1 MGMATIFKKTL
12 YLMELLARENS
23 AVQETLFEHIDDLL
37 EVQIVPSNLAIALK
51 EVNNKIWFYFDNQKS
66 VLLFWDLYCTSNFFL
81 IVLLRKSNDMLKSVL
96 KTDSKDSF
104 VVCPSSERGSR
115 VFGVAKCF
123 SESGRTRYDNQK
135 EPSFSYE
142 VYNAK
147 LQEGRLCSGSTKRSK
162 VSVNI
167 GIIV

>member
-1 MGMATIFKKTL
+1 MATIFKKTL

-51 EVNNKIWFYFDNQKS
+51 EVNNKIPFYFDIKKPKKNLKS
-66 VLLFWDLYCTSNFFL
+66 LIIIQGFVLYFHFFL
-81 IVLLRKSNDMLKSVL
+81 IVLLRKSNDMFKSVL

-123 SESGRTRYDNQK
+123 SESGGT
-135 EPSFSYE
+135 
-142 VYNAK
+142 
-147 LQEGRLCSGSTKRSK
+147 
-162 VSVNI
+162 
-167 GIIV
+167 

>member
-51 EVNNKIWFYFDNQKS
+51 EVTNKIPFYFDIKKS
-66 VLLFWDLYCTSNFFL
+66 VLSLFKDLYCTSIFFL
-81 IVLLRKSNDMLKSVL
+81 IVLLRKSNDMFKSVL

-123 SESGRTRYDNQK
+123 SESGRT
-135 EPSFSYE
+135 
-142 VYNAK
+142 
-147 LQEGRLCSGSTKRSK
+147 
-162 VSVNI
+162 
-167 GIIV
+167 

>member
-51 EVNNKIWFYFDNQKS
+51 EVKNKILFYFDNQKL

-81 IVLLRKSNDMLKSVL
+81 IVLLRKSNDMLKSVI

-115 VFGVAKCF
+115 VFGVA
-123 SESGRTRYDNQK
+123 
-135 EPSFSYE
+135 
-142 VYNAK
+142 
-147 LQEGRLCSGSTKRSK
+147 
-162 VSVNI
+162 
-167 GIIV
+167 

>member
-51 EVNNKIWFYFDNQKS
+51 EVTNKIPFYFDIKKPKKFKKS
-66 VLLFWDLYCTSNFFL
+66 HHYSRICIVLPFFL
-81 IVLLRKSNDMLKSVL
+81 IVLLCKSNDMLKSVL

-123 SESGRTRYDNQK
+123 SESGGT
-135 EPSFSYE
+135 
-142 VYNAK
+142 
-147 LQEGRLCSGSTKRSK
+147 
-162 VSVNI
+162 
-167 GIIV
+167 